1 MDLYWFS
8 DHLFYNSAPQPLRDS
23 IACIISPT
31 AIKYFLSLAQKYSQH
46 QNTDNCIELDPNY
59 DQRMELDR
67 WEFMDFKSR
76 RSFSA
81 IHGFSHF
88 FRC

>member
-1 MDLYWFS
+1 MDLCRFS
-8 DHLFYNSAPQPLRDS
+8 DHLFYNSTPQPLRDS
-23 IACIISPT
+23 FACFISPA
-31 AIKYFLSLAQKYSQH
+31 AIKCFLSLAQKDSQH

-59 DQRMELDR
+59 DQRMERD
-67 WEFMDFKSR
+67 WGEFMDFKSR

-81 IHGFSHF
+81 VHGFSHF